1 MTTCKTAATSRRLDE
16 ALAETFPASDPASL
30 TEPAGAAR
38 DVSGCCCAGKA
49 EPVAMAPRPETKAA
63 SCCGGS

>member
-16 ALAETFPASDPASL
+16 ALDQGFPASDPATL
-30 TEPAGAAR
+30 TEPAGDVR

-49 EPVAMAPRPETKAA
+49 EPTSATTAKAKTN

>member
-16 ALAETFPASDPASL
+16 ALSDGFPAGDPPAL
-30 TEPAGAAR
+30 TEPAGDIR
-38 DVSGCCCAGKA
+38 DVSGCCCAEKTARA
-49 EPVAMAPRPETKAA
+49 EPTPKPEAKPA